1 MSDQDAKQV
10 RRIFIPMETWL
21 HPLTTIQI
29 FILPLPLGTN
39 MLLQTSLCHC
49 QQCRKISGATYSVN
63 LTVPVSD
70 FSLTRGELKKYRTKH
85 PEAGFEYSLSFCPEC
100 STPVYAEVHPSEG
113 APAVGTVVL
122 QVGTLDDP
130 TLLEHTPAEE
140 MNINHRVQWS
150 APIPSAKQKRTY
162 VD

>member
-1 MSDQDAKQV
+1 MAS
-10 RRIFIPMETWL
+10 P
-21 HPLTTIQI
+21 PTTIE
-29 FILPLPLGTN
+29 ILGPHSALDAN

-49 QQCRKISGATYSVN
+49 QQCRKISGATYSAN

-70 FSLTRGELKKYRTKH
+70 FRITRGELKKYRTKH

-100 STPVYAEVHPSEG
+100 STPVFAEVHG
-113 APAVGTVVL
+113 ADVASSLDSIVL
-122 QVGTLDDP
+122 QVGTLDDS
-130 TLLEHTPAEE
+130 TLLERTPAEE

-150 APIPSAKQKRTY
+150 AQIPSAKQKRTY